1 MKSKKKINNRDI
13 TLFLF
18 VIPAVALY
26 CMFFIYPIINGL
38 YYSMTDWNGITKKE

>member
-26 CMFFIYPIINGL
+26 CMFLFIPL
-38 YYSMTDWNGITKKE
+38 SMVYITA